1 MNLSPFQLF
10 NPSTLA
16 ALAVAAFAAATAG
29 ADTTKTETT
38 TNFWLRISAPEAKGA
53 TVPQQEE
60 PAVLSAEIRGHILW

>member
-1 MNLSPFQLF
+1 MNLQVRQLF
-10 NPSTLA
+10 NHSTLA
-16 ALAVAAFAAATAG
+16 AFTVAVFAAATAS
-29 ADTTKTETT
+29 ADTTKTESA